1 MSSGI
6 SPVTSGTN
14 SIATGSNSMASIG
27 KDQFLK
33 LLVTQLK
40 NQDPMSPMQ
49 PNEFAAQLAQ
59 FSSVEQLVQL
69 NDTVGAQATAVQ
81 MSTLAGQ
88 ASLGASIIGRWVA
101 CEGNQVTVPATG
113 AAQVR
118 ADIGGS
124 GGKAKLTLT
133 DSTGK
138 VVATRDLGTVRG
150 GLQTLTLPSDL
161 PQGDYTYQLE
171 VKSGDNN
178 VQVTT
183 YTTGVVDAVE
193 FDSGKIMLR
202 LGGLKVSLG
211 SVAQI
216 EAVPTKP

>member
-1 MSSGI
+1 MSSAI
-6 SPVTSGTN
+6 NAVTSGT
-14 SIATGSNSMASIG
+14 SPIATGSSSIASIG

-69 NDTVGAQATAVQ
+69 NDSVGAQSTAVQ

-88 ASLGASIIGRWVA
+88 ASLGASIIGRQVV
-101 CEGNQVTVPATG
+101 CEGNQVSIPDTG
-113 AAQVR
+113 LAQVR
-118 ADIGGS
+118 VDVGGS
-124 GGKAKLTLT
+124 GGKAELTLT
-133 DSTGK
+133 DSSGK
-138 VVATRDLGTVRG
+138 VVATRDLGTVKG
-150 GLQTLTLPSDL
+150 GVQTLDL
-161 PQGDYTYQLE
+161 PNDLPKGDYTYALK
-171 VKSGDNN
+171 VKSGDNT
-178 VQVTT
+178 VTVTT

-193 FDSGKIMLR
+193 FDGGKIMLR

-216 EAVPTKP
+216 ESAPTKP